1 MHSGTHIWWYTYM
14 VAHIHSATAL
24 FIYTVYMYIY
34 DSKCT
39 HIQYYHV
46 LPSWRHTLW
55 YRTHTHSKGLFLCCT
70 HTSYYPIR
78 MYTHKYIRS
87 PPGNQK
93 KTKKSPHTAILET
106 QHPAKPIK
114 KSRFVHH
121 WPSSTLVEC
130 KHLIHILKCQ
140 LHTATHCNTLQH
152 TATHCNTLQHPTGRP
167 APSANPNM
175 SSQLH
180 TADTNSQRS
189 AIWSFPLSN
198 WVASWLSRISQ
209 RTGTSTSYTWSQL
222 HTLFSICILRAYFWE
237 SLP

>member
-1 MHSGTHIWWYTYM
+1 MPQHYLYTQYICTYM
-14 VAHIHSATAL
+14 TANAHIYNITTYCRPGDTPFDIEPTPIQKGCFCAAHIH
-24 FIYTVYMYIY
+24 
-34 DSKCT
+34 
-39 HIQYYHV
+39 HITLYV
-46 LPSWRHTLW
+46 CIHTNISDHLLE
-55 YRTHTHSKGLFLCCT
+55 T
-70 HTSYYPIR
+70 
-78 MYTHKYIRS
+78 
-87 PPGNQK
+87 K
-93 KTKKSPHTAILET
+93 KKQKKSPHTAILET

-198 WVASWLSRISQ
+198 
-209 RTGTSTSYTWSQL
+209 
-222 HTLFSICILRAYFWE
+222 
-237 SLP
+237 